1 MTGVREDVLA
11 RVVEEDRH
19 ILVIGGPGSGKTTL
33 ALEKAVRRTSRLDA
47 GQEILFLS
55 FSRAAIARLTQGARI
70 AMTDEEL
77 VRVSMQTFHSFCW
90 SILRSHAYLLGT
102 PRCLQVLLPA
112 DEKALSAAAKPGDD
126 TWESWVTDRERI
138 FYEVGNVGF
147 DLFVPK
153 VVELFSRAPKLL
165 EMVADK
171 FPLVIVDEA
180 QDTGRHPWSLTRLLA
195 TKVQVLCLA
204 DNEQQIFDY
213 LEGVGPERITEIKR
227 TLSPVVVDLGTQ
239 NHRSSGTEILQFGN
253 DVLFGSVRSGSYRG
267 VTSRK
272 YHPKKQ
278 LEAIRSSL
286 GMLYEMITKGTG
298 SKPASIGILA
308 ATGAGVGRISAALNA
323 GDNPI
328 KHKVLFDETGV
339 VLASRFVA
347 FLLEPKVIEH
357 PERDVAE
364 GLSIMAAWSRAKG
377 TTIGIENADKWA
389 AWSQQLTQST
399 KPRGNLVPA
408 LHELVAKAA
417 REQWT
422 GIPQKDWLRARD
434 MIRDSG
440 HGSVSALAPKLD
452 YLVSYNRGKRIS
464 TQLLAAWMQ
473 YGGYV
478 GARQVV
484 MDAIAQESIVGDVDN
499 DTSGIHVLTIHRCKG
514 KQFDGVIILEESERT
529 QEGWT
534 SSLLWR
540 DDPQPY
546 PRSRRI
552 LRVGITRAR
561 QHVLILRSAM
571 TECPILR

>member
-1 MTGVREDVLA
+1 MTGAREDVVA
-11 RVVEEDRH
+11 RVVGEDHH
-19 ILVIGGPGSGKTTL
+19 ILVVGGPGSGKTTL
-33 ALEKAVRRTSRLDA
+33 ALEKAVRRASRLSA

-77 VRVSMQTFHSFCW
+77 ARVSMQTFHSFCW

-102 PRCLQVLLPA
+102 PRRLQVLLPA
-112 DEKALSAAAKPGDD
+112 DEKALSGGAKPCDD
-126 TWESWVTDRERI
+126 TWESWVTDRERR
-138 FYEVGNVGF
+138 FFEMGHVGF

-153 VVELFSRAPKLL
+153 VVELFSRAPKLF
-165 EMVADK
+165 EIVADK

-213 LEGVGPERITEIKR
+213 LEGVGPERITEIVR
-227 TLSPVVVDLGTQ
+227 TLSPVVVDLGSQ

-253 DVLFGSVRSGSYRG
+253 DVLAGSVRSGSYRG
-267 VTSRK
+267 VTALA

-286 GMLYEMITKGTG
+286 GMLRRIIAKETG

-308 ATGAGVGRISAALNA
+308 STGAGVGRISAALNA

-328 KHKVLFDETGV
+328 RHKVLFDETGV
-339 VLASRFVA
+339 VLASRFAA
-347 FLLEPKVIEH
+347 FLLEPKLIDH
-357 PERDVAE
+357 PDHDVAD

-377 TTIGIENADKWA
+377 TTTGIEKAEKWT
-389 AWSQQLTQST
+389 AWSQQLTQSI

-408 LHELVAKAA
+408 LHELVAKAT

-440 HGSVSALAPKLD
+440 HGSVRTLAPNLD
-452 YLVSYNRGKRIS
+452 YLVAYNRGKRIS
-464 TQLLAAWMQ
+464 TQLLAAWVQ

-499 DTSGIHVLTIHRCKG
+499 DTSGIHVMTIHRCKG
-514 KQFDGVIILEESERT
+514 KQFDGVIILEEPRPS
-529 QEGWT
+529 QGGWT

-540 DDPQPY
+540 DDPHPY
-546 PRSRRI
+546 LRSRRI